1 MIDRRSVNNNIHFLF
16 FTFAHSIIQTF
27 KTKTYMNR
35 REAIHRATLLL
46 GGVLSAPLMAGAMG
60 QVLNTG
66 ESVAVTADQATLLAE
81 VADIIIPTT
90 GTPGAKAAGVEK
102 FIVRVMRDCYEKA
115 DQEKFY
121 AGLAKLDA
129 DSQAKFGKGFAAL
142 DIAQKNVMVKQ
153 STIDNKAFFT
163 QMKSLTVTGYFTSEI
178 GATQALEYLPI
189 PGKFEACIPLKPGH
203 TL

>member
-1 MIDRRSVNNNIHFLF
+1 
-16 FTFAHSIIQTF
+16 
-27 KTKTYMNR
+27 MNR
-35 REAIHRATLLL
+35 REAIQRATLLL

-60 QVLNTG
+60 QILNTG
-66 ESVAVTADQATLLAE
+66 ESVAVTADQVALLAE

-102 FIVRVMRDCYEKA
+102 FIVRVMRDCYEKT

-129 DSQAKFGKGFAAL
+129 DSQTKFGKGFAAL
-142 DIAQKNVMVKQ
+142 DGAQKNEMVKQ
-153 STIDNKAFFT
+153 STVDNKAFFLT
-163 QMKSLTVTGYFTSEI
+163 MKGLTVTGYFTSEI

-189 PGKFEACIPLKPGH
+189 PGKFEACIPLKPGQKAWA
-203 TL
+203 L

>member
-1 MIDRRSVNNNIHFLF
+1 
-16 FTFAHSIIQTF
+16 
-27 KTKTYMNR
+27 MNR
-35 REAIHRATLLL
+35 REAIQRATLLL

-60 QVLNTG
+60 QILNTG
-66 ESVAVTADQATLLAE
+66 ESVVVTADQAALLAE

-115 DQEKFY
+115 DQDKFY

-142 DIAQKNVMVKQ
+142 DVAQKNEMVKQ
-153 STIDNKAFFT
+153 TTVDNKAFFLT
-163 QMKSLTVTGYFTSEI
+163 MKGLTVTGYFTSEI

-189 PGKFEACIPLKPGH
+189 PGKFEACIPLKPGQKAWA
-203 TL
+203 L